1 MKPVVDEVAKKLR
14 DALKKNV
21 TDFEGLY
28 VFGSQVRGDATDD
41 SDVDIVVLFSQ
52 EYSRPPRAFSDVM
65 SQMYYDYFEI
75 IDLDV
80 LPYSRDELKRN
91 ISLHD
96 EVVNKGIFY
105 GA

>member
-14 DALKKNV
+14 DALKKSV
-21 TDFEGLY
+21 DDFEGLY

-41 SDVDIVVLFSQ
+41 SDVDIVVLFKK

-75 IDLDV
+75 VDLDV
-80 LPYSRDELKRN
+80 LPYSRAELQRN
-91 ISLHD
+91 YSLHD

-105 GA
+105 GT